1 MQIGF
6 IGLGKMGSAMA
17 VNLARAGH
25 QVHAWNRSPVDAA
38 EVPGVTIVDS
48 VAAALDT
55 EVVFTMLADDAAIRS
70 VLLDSGALDSART
83 GLIHIVAAT
92 ISVAFSKALAAD
104 HAKRGLAYV
113 AAPVFGRPDA
123 AAAAQL
129 NVVVAGPEDAVA
141 TIAPL
146 LETLSTKV
154 WPLGTDPAQANAAK
168 IAGNMMITMAIEAM
182 SEGVALAGDNG
193 VAADT
198 FLDLMTG
205 TLFGARAYQ
214 SYAPKIVSGDFTP
227 GFKMKLGLKDLRLA
241 TELADAAQITLPVLD
256 AVRTR
261 MGAAVDAGVGEQD
274 WSGIASRPYARKE

>member
-17 VNLARAGH
+17 VNLAKAGH
-25 QVHAWNRSPVDAA
+25 QVHAWNRSAVDAG
-38 EVPGVTIVDS
+38 EIPGVAIVDS
-48 VAAALDT
+48 VAAALEC

-70 VLLDSGALDSART
+70 VLLDSGALDGARA
-83 GLIHIVAAT
+83 GLIHIVTAT

-104 HAKRGLAYV
+104 HAARGLAYV

-129 NVVVAGPEDAVA
+129 NVVLAGPDAAVA
-141 TIAPL
+141 KVTPL

-154 WPLGTDPAQANAAK
+154 WSLGGEPAQANAAK
-168 IAGNMMITMAIEAM
+168 IAGNMMITQAIEAM
-182 SEGVALAGDNG
+182 SEGVALAGANG

-198 FLDLMTG
+198 FLELMTG

-241 TELADAAQITLPVLD
+241 TELADAAEVTLPVLD

-261 MGAAVDAGVGEQD
+261 MHDAVEAGMGEQD
-274 WSGIASRPYARKE
+274 WSAIASRPYARKG